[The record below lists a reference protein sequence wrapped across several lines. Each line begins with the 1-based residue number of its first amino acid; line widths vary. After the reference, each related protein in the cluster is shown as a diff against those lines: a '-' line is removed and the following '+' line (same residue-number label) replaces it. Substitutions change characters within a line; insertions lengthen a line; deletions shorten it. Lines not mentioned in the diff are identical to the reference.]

1 MSFLGPTR
9 DPVRQQL
16 IDIRNQLL
24 KLHKALLDSER
35 GVYEKSHG
43 RIESPG
49 AFLQLLLGDSWFS
62 WLKPMTDLVVQIDE
76 TLSARDLADQDDFR
90 RLIVRAQELLD
101 PEVPENG
108 FFEHYNGVVNRD
120 VDVAFLHVQV
130 VGLIRKS
137 GKLQ

>member
-1 MSFLGPTR
+1 MSFLGPTS

-24 KLHKALLDSER
+24 KLHKAVLDSER
-35 GVYEKSHG
+35 RVYEKSHG

-49 AFLQLLLGDSWFS
+49 AFLQLLLGDPWFS

-90 RLIVRAQELLD
+90 RLIAQAQELID
-101 PEVPENG
+101 PEVDENG
-108 FFEHYNGVVNRD
+108 FFEYYNNVVSRD
-120 VDVAFLHVQV
+120 VDVAFLHVHT
-130 VGLIRKS
+130 VGCIRKG
-137 GKLQ
+137 GKFQ

>member
-1 MSFLGPTR
+1 MSFLGPTT

-35 GVYEKSHG
+35 GEYEKIHG

-90 RLIVRAQELLD
+90 RLISQAQELLD
-101 PEVPENG
+101 PEIENG
-108 FFEHYNGVVNRD
+108 FFASYNGVVNRD

-130 VGLIRKS
+130 VSRIRKS
-137 GKLQ
+137 GRLQ

>member
-1 MSFLGPTR
+1 MSFLGPTT

-16 IDIRNQLL
+16 IDIRHQLL
-24 KLHKALLDSER
+24 ELHKAVLGSER
-35 GVYEKSHG
+35 VVYERIHG

-76 TLSARDLADQDDFR
+76 TLSARDLANQDDFR
-90 RLIVRAQELLD
+90 RLIAQAQELVD
-101 PEVPENG
+101 PEAAENG
-108 FFEHYNGVVNRD
+108 FFEHYNAVVSRD

-130 VGLIRKS
+130 VGRIRKS
-137 GKLQ
+137 GRLQ